1 MSDSTKAAAAV
12 AKRFFIGWLAWVGY
26 AGLTFV
32 ASAMAAAVINA
43 LTK

>member
-1 MSDSTKAAAAV
+1 MKD
-12 AKRFFIGWLAWVGY
+12 FLIGWAKWVGY

-32 ASAMAAAVINA
+32 ASAMAAAVFNE